1 MKGNLLIMHGGA
13 PTAVINAS
21 LYGVIEEAKK
31 NSKID
36 RILASDGGTGG
47 FLAGKVLDLTDI
59 PQEKLDLLCQTPG
72 SAIGTSRDSL
82 KAEDYTLMAEKLE
95 QLGIAFV
102 LMTGGNGTMD
112 TCKKLSDACL
122 GRNIFVCGIPKT
134 MDNDLSKTDHSPGF
148 ASAARYLAGSVREVA
163 QDVKGL
169 AIHVVVIEAF
179 GRDAGWLAASSVLAR
194 ENPGDAPH
202 MILCPETAF
211 DEEAFLARVQALYE
225 EKHGVV
231 VVASE
236 GLRYKDGSPIVKPI
250 FSVGRATYFGDVSA
264 YLAQLIIKKLGIKAR
279 SEKPGILG
287 RASAAWMSSI
297 DRDESIACGKEAVKI
312 VTSSKHAYMTA
323 IERVSTD
330 PYEARIISIPIDE
343 EVIKAR
349 VLPEPYIDAGN
360 FDIDP
365 SYETWLS
372 PLVGGDLGSFISF
385 RK

>member
-21 LYGVIEEAKK
+21 LYGVIKEAKRH
-31 NSKID
+31 SEID

-47 FLAGKVLDLTDI
+47 FLEGKIIDLTDI
-59 PQEKLDLLCQTPG
+59 PQEKLDLLPQTPG
-72 SAIGTSRDSL
+72 SAIGTSRDCL
-82 KAEDYTLMAEKLE
+82 KAEDYPLIAGKLE
-95 QLGIAFV
+95 VLGITFV

-122 GRNIFVCGIPKT
+122 GRNIVVCGIPKT

-169 AIHVVVIEAF
+169 AIHVVVVEAF

-194 ENPGDAPH
+194 EQDGDAPH

-211 DEEAFLARVQALYE
+211 DEEAFLSRVKSLYE
-225 EKHGVV
+225 EKRGVV

-236 GLRYKDGSPIVKPI
+236 GLRYKDGTPIVEPI
-250 FSVGRATYFGDVSA
+250 FTVGRATYFGDVSA

-287 RASAAWMSSI
+287 RSSSAWMSTV
-297 DRDESIACGKEAVKI
+297 DRDEAIACGREAVKLVI
-312 VTSSKHAYMTA
+312 SGKHAYMTA
-323 IERVSTD
+323 IERVSTE
-330 PYEARIISIPIDE
+330 PYEFRIISIPIDD

-349 VLPEPYIDAGN
+349 VLPASYIDAEH

-365 SYETWLS
+365 MYGTWLS
-372 PLVGGDLGSFISF
+372 PLVGGALGSFISF

>member
-1 MKGNLLIMHGGA
+1 MKGNLLVMHGGA

-21 LYGVIEEAKK
+21 LYGVIEEAK
-31 NSKID
+31 NHD
-36 RILASDGGTGG
+36 MVNRILASDGGTGG
-47 FLAGKVLDLTDI
+47 FLAGAILDLTNI
-59 PQEKLDLLCQTPG
+59 PQDKLDLLVRTPG
-72 SAIGTSRDSL
+72 SAIGTSRDHL
-82 KAEDYTLMAEKLE
+82 EVEDYSLMAAKLE
-95 QLGIAFV
+95 ALGITYV

-112 TCKKLSDACL
+112 TCKKLSDVCRAK
-122 GRNIFVCGIPKT
+122 GIVVCGIPKT

-169 AIHVVVIEAF
+169 AIHVVVVEAF

-194 ENPGDAPH
+194 EREGDAPH

-211 DEEAFLARVQALYE
+211 DEEAFLARVKSLYE

-236 GLRYKDGSPIVKPI
+236 GLRYKDGKPIVEPI
-250 FSVGRATYFGDVSA
+250 FTVGRATYFGDVSA
-264 YLAQLIIKKLGIKAR
+264 YLAQLVIKKLGIKAR

-287 RASAAWMSSI
+287 RASAAWMSSV
-297 DRDESIACGKEAVKI
+297 DRDEAIACGKEAVKA
-312 VTSSKHAYMTA
+312 VTSGKHAHMAA

-330 PYEARIISIPIDE
+330 PYEFRIITIPIDE

-349 VLPEPYIDAGN
+349 VLPETYIDAEH

-365 SYETWLS
+365 TYETWLS
-372 PLVGGDLGSFISF
+372 PLVGGELGSFISF

>member
-1 MKGNLLIMHGGA
+1 MKGNLLIMHGGG

-21 LYGVIEEAKK
+21 LYGVIEEAKR
-31 NSKID
+31 NGAID
-36 RILASDGGTGG
+36 RILAADGGTGG
-47 FLAGKVLDLTDI
+47 FLAGKILDLTDT
-59 PQEKLDLLCQTPG
+59 PQEELDLLPQTPG
-72 SAIGTSRDSL
+72 SAIGTSRDTL
-82 KAEDYTLMAEKLE
+82 KAEDYTLMATRLQE
-95 QLGIAFV
+95 LGVAFV

-112 TCKKLSDACL
+112 TCKKLSGACSDL
-122 GRNIFVCGIPKT
+122 GITVCGIPKT

-194 ENPGDAPH
+194 EGEGDAPH

-211 DEEAFLARVQALYE
+211 DEESFLARVQELYTQ
-225 EKHGVV
+225 KGGVV

-236 GLRYKDGSPIVKPI
+236 GLRYADGTPIVEPI
-250 FSVGRATYFGDVSA
+250 FTVGRATYFGDVSA

-287 RASAAWMSSI
+287 RASSAWMSRV
-297 DRDESIACGKEAVKI
+297 DRDEAIACGSEAVKTVI
-312 VTSSKHAYMTA
+312 AGKSAYMTA
-323 IERVSTD
+323 IERISTE
-330 PYEARIISIPIDE
+330 PYESRIVSIPIDD
-343 EVIKAR
+343 EVITAK
-349 VLPEPYIDAGN
+349 VLPPSYIDAEH

-365 SYETWLS
+365 TYETWLS
-372 PLVGGDLGSFISF
+372 PLVGEELGSFISF
-385 RK
+385 RT

>member
-250 FSVGRATYFGDVSA
+250 FSVGRATYFGDV
-264 YLAQLIIKKLGIKAR
+264 
-279 SEKPGILG
+279 
-287 RASAAWMSSI
+287 
-297 DRDESIACGKEAVKI
+297 
-312 VTSSKHAYMTA
+312 
-323 IERVSTD
+323 
-330 PYEARIISIPIDE
+330 
-343 EVIKAR
+343 
-349 VLPEPYIDAGN
+349 
-360 FDIDP
+360 
-365 SYETWLS
+365 
-372 PLVGGDLGSFISF
+372 
-385 RK
+385 

>member
-1 MKGNLLIMHGGA
+1 
-13 PTAVINAS
+13 
-21 LYGVIEEAKK
+21 
-31 NSKID
+31 
-36 RILASDGGTGG
+36 
-47 FLAGKVLDLTDI
+47 
-59 PQEKLDLLCQTPG
+59 
-72 SAIGTSRDSL
+72 
-82 KAEDYTLMAEKLE
+82 
-95 QLGIAFV
+95 
-102 LMTGGNGTMD
+102 
-112 TCKKLSDACL
+112 
-122 GRNIFVCGIPKT
+122 

-194 ENPGDAPH
+194 EGQGDAPH

-211 DEEAFLARVQALYE
+211 DEEAFLARVKALYE

-287 RASAAWMSSI
+287 RASAAWMSGI
-297 DRDESIACGKEAVKI
+297 DRDEAIACGIEAVKL
-312 VTSSKHAYMTA
+312 VTSGKHAYMTA
-323 IERVSTD
+323 IERISTD
-330 PYEARIISIPIDE
+330 PYEARIIAIPIDE

-349 VLPEPYIDAGN
+349 LLPESYIDAGN

-372 PLVGGDLGSFISF
+372 PLVGGGLGSFISF
-385 RK
+385 RT